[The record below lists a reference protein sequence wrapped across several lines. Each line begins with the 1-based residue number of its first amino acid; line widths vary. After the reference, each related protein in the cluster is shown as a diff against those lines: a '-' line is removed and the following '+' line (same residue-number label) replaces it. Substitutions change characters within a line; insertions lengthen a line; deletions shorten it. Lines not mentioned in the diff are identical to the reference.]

1 MTMNNGIFKTLD
13 AMGIEYETVEHP
25 AAFTMEDIAQYGIS
39 SRGHIPKNL
48 VLRDVKGTRNMLVVL
63 HGGKRAQLGLI
74 RDEIG
79 STKLSF
85 ASDERL
91 MKYLSVEKGSVSPL
105 GVIFDREKELEI
117 YFDEDLKKEAVLGC
131 HPNDNRATVF
141 LKFSDLVKYIES
153 DGHIIKY
160 IKV

>member
-1 MTMNNGIFKTLD
+1 MNKEIFEKLKELE
-13 AMGIEYETVEHP
+13 IEYKMIEHP
-25 AAFTMEDIAQYGIS
+25 AAFTMEEIAEYDLHS
-39 SRGHIPKNL
+39 HGHIPKNL

-63 HGGKRAQLGLI
+63 HGDKRADLRLI
-74 RDEIG
+74 RDEID

-91 MKYLSVEKGSVSPL
+91 QKYLQVEKGSVSPF
-105 GVIFDREKELEI
+105 GVIYDAERELEI
-117 YFDEDLKKEAVLGC
+117 YFDADLKNEEIVGC

-141 LKFSDLVKYIES
+141 LKFSDLVKYIKS
-153 DGHIIKY
+153 CGHTITY

>member
-1 MTMNNGIFKTLD
+1 MNKEIFEKLKELE
-13 AMGIEYETVEHP
+13 IEYKMIEHP
-25 AAFTMEDIAQYGIS
+25 AAFTMEEIAEYDLHS
-39 SRGHIPKNL
+39 HGHIPKNL

-63 HGGKRAQLGLI
+63 HGDKRADLRLI
-74 RDEIG
+74 RDEID

-91 MKYLSVEKGSVSPL
+91 DKFLKVEKGSVSPF
-105 GVIFDREKELEI
+105 GVIYDTERELEI
-117 YFDEDLKKEAVLGC
+117 YFDADLKNEEIVGC

-141 LKFSDLVKYIES
+141 LKFSDLVTYVKS
-153 DGHIIKY
+153 CGHTISY

>member
-1 MTMNNGIFKTLD
+1 MNNEILD
-13 AMGIEYETVEHP
+13 KLNELNIEYELVEHP
-25 AAFTMEDIAQYGIS
+25 AAFTMEDIAVANLS
-39 SRGHIPKNL
+39 SYGHIAKNL

-63 HGGKRAQLGLI
+63 HGDKRADLRLI
-74 RDEIG
+74 RDEIQ

-91 MKYLSVEKGSVSPL
+91 KKFLNVSKGSVSPF
-105 GVIFDREKELEI
+105 GVIYDTEKELEI
-117 YFDEDLKKEAVLGC
+117 YFDSDLKNEEIVGC

-141 LKFSDLVKYIES
+141 LKFSDLVKYIENS
-153 DGHIIKY
+153 GHTIRF

>member
-1 MTMNNGIFKTLD
+1 MNNEILD
-13 AMGIEYETVEHP
+13 KLNELNIEYKLVEHS
-25 AAFTMEDIAQYGIS
+25 AAFTMEDIAVANLS
-39 SRGHIPKNL
+39 SYGHIAKNL

-63 HGGKRAQLGLI
+63 HGDKRADLRLI
-74 RDEIG
+74 RDEIQ

-91 MKYLSVEKGSVSPL
+91 KRFLNVSKGSVSPF
-105 GVIFDREKELEI
+105 GVIFDKEKELEI
-117 YFDEDLKKEAVLGC
+117 YFDSDLKNEEIVGC

-141 LKFSDLVKYIES
+141 LKFSDLVKYIENS
-153 DGHIIKY
+153 GHTIRF

>member
-1 MTMNNGIFKTLD
+1 MMNKEIFEKLKELE
-13 AMGIEYETVEHP
+13 IEYKMVEHP
-25 AAFTMEDIAQYGIS
+25 AAFTMEEIAEYDLHS
-39 SRGHIPKNL
+39 HGHIPKNL

-63 HGGKRAQLGLI
+63 HGDKRANLQLI
-74 RDEIG
+74 RAEID

-91 MKYLSVEKGSVSPL
+91 EKYLKVEKGSVSPF
-105 GVIFDREKELEI
+105 GVIYDTERELEI
-117 YFDEDLKKEAVLGC
+117 YFDADLKNEDIVGC

-141 LKFSDLVKYIES
+141 LKFDDLVKYVKS
-153 DGHIIKY
+153 CGHTITY

>member
-1 MTMNNGIFKTLD
+1 MTMNNEILD
-13 AMGIEYETVEHP
+13 KLNELNIEYELVEHP
-25 AAFTMEDIAQYGIS
+25 AAFTMEDIAVANLS
-39 SRGHIPKNL
+39 SYGHIAKNL

-63 HGGKRAQLGLI
+63 HGDKRADLRLI
-74 RDEIG
+74 RDEIQ

-91 MKYLSVEKGSVSPL
+91 KKFLNVSKGSVSPF
-105 GVIFDREKELEI
+105 GVIYDTEKELEI
-117 YFDEDLKKEAVLGC
+117 YFDSDLKNEEIVGC

-141 LKFSDLVKYIES
+141 LKFSDLVKYIENS
-153 DGHIIKY
+153 GHTIRF